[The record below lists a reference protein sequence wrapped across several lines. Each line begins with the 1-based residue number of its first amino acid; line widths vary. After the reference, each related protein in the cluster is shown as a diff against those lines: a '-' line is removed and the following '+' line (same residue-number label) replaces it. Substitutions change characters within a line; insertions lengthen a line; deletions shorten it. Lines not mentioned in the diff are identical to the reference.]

1 MKRTGSHSGWP
12 SEISPSLSVEK
23 ARSLQPDQRSLYR
36 RTVNPRPAQAWQ
48 ASVAELLPDSFSFVG
63 LPYGSLRFGQNV
75 MS

>member
-1 MKRTGSHSGWP
+1 MLIRILSSWHPDAIRFCVIASEPLNDFRAKRIP
-12 SEISPSLSVEK
+12 
-23 ARSLQPDQRSLYR
+23 